1 MDPNSLKPTRST
13 FFSRVYAAPQSA
25 SATPHL
31 PTTRPQ
37 AGTPSFFGKSH
48 TPHSTR
54 RTSEFNTSSTIGRDN
69 DGSTLLPTVDA
80 DDHSI
85 YAGHKNRRYFPHGV
99 ESEGSNVQHPYD
111 TADEVPHTPYQLKS
125 GSSFSTVQAANAPSV
140 VLRVSNPASAL
151 SEHPLTIRRTST
163 GPSAASSVTVK
174 VEEGGE
180 DDIPVSIRNSFRE
193 LRSVKEEL
201 ECQRSENERLRADLA
216 ASQKT
221 AADTL
226 TRLDNV
232 KQMTKKSIKTTS
244 NELAELHAGLV
255 SLKAQS
261 NESFAFAAQAR
272 SALSDISDLRS
283 TIKDS
288 LQKFQ
293 HLTED
298 LARLAETKEIIRD
311 LESDRVNARKA
322 NDFLRDKLTDFTSQY
337 AEAMERVQT
346 VERVH
351 TSQTNA
357 LRIALDDLHNT
368 SAVISDL

>member
-25 SATPHL
+25 SVTPHL

-37 AGTPSFFGKSH
+37 AGTPSFFGKSQ

-54 RTSEFNTSSTIGRDN
+54 RASEFNTSSTIDRNN

-80 DDHSI
+80 EDYSI

-99 ESEGSNVQHPYD
+99 ESEGSNVRRPYD
-111 TADEVPHTPYQLKS
+111 NADEVQHTPYQLKS
-125 GSSFSTVQAANAPSV
+125 GSSFSTVQAENAPSV
-140 VLRVSNPASAL
+140 VSRVSNPASAL

-272 SALSDISDLRS
+272 SALPDISDLRS

-288 LQKFQ
+288 SQSL
-293 HLTED
+293 D
-298 LARLAETKEIIRD
+298 
-311 LESDRVNARKA
+311 
-322 NDFLRDKLTDFTSQY
+322 TSL
-337 AEAMERVQT
+337 
-346 VERVH
+346 
-351 TSQTNA
+351 S
-357 LRIALDDLHNT
+357 LIGSSGL
-368 SAVISDL
+368 